1 LYLFSSKKQN
11 EKMFRII
18 IVSLLISSVDIAA
31 QLDSLVSYYNNG
43 KIESI
48 VRLRDNVRDGDASF
62 YWENGHPKEEI
73 TYVNGRVEGLVRR
86 YNENG
91 VLREM
96 FSIENGKR
104 EGPTSLFDSTGKY
117 VDDIYYEEGILVV
130 DKIVLDSGPKKEE
143 KKEDVIDVIK
153 PPTTQKKKK
162 QSNDDSLPPTIE
174 EEKNYEDDPAFYKTV
189 EVLPEPY
196 GGMDAILKKIGYPEE
211 ARKEKVEGV
220 VKVLTFVDRDG
231 EVIDAQ
237 VADGIGYGCDE
248 AARLAILYHRFKPGL
263 IKGQKVK
270 VQMEIPIEFKLDRK
284 D

>member
-1 LYLFSSKKQN
+1 
-11 EKMFRII
+11 MFRII
-18 IVSLLISSVDIAA
+18 IISILALTVEVTA
-31 QLDSLVSYYNNG
+31 QLDSLVSYHNNG

-48 VRLRDNVRDGDASF
+48 VHLRDQVRDGDARF
-62 YWENGHPKEEI
+62 FWENGNIKEEI

-86 YNENG
+86 YNQDG
-91 VLREM
+91 ILREM

-143 KKEDVIDVIK
+143 TKGDEIAAIK
-153 PPTTQKKKK
+153 PPATQKKKK
-162 QSNDDSLPPTIE
+162 QNNDDFVPPTIE
-174 EEKNYEDDPAFYKTV
+174 DEKNYEDDPAFYKTV

-196 GGMDAILKKIGYPEE
+196 GGMAAIYKKIGYPKEAKEE
-211 ARKEKVEGV
+211 KIEGV
-220 VKVLTFVDRDG
+220 VKILTFVDRDG
-231 EVIDAQ
+231 EVLDAQ
-237 VADGIGYGCDE
+237 IVEGIGYGCDE

-270 VQMEIPIEFKLDRK
+270 VQMEIPIEFKLDK
-284 D
+284 NN

>member
-1 LYLFSSKKQN
+1 
-11 EKMFRII
+11 MFRII
-18 IVSLLISSVDIAA
+18 ILLILLLTIEIAA
-31 QLDSLVSYYNNG
+31 QIDSLVSYYNNG

-48 VRLRDNVRDGDASF
+48 VHLRDKVRDGDAIF
-62 YWENGHPKEEI
+62 YWENGNPKEEL

-86 YNENG
+86 YNQDG
-91 VLREM
+91 VLQEM

-117 VDDIYYEEGILVV
+117 IDDIYYEEGILVV

-143 KKEDVIDVIK
+143 KKSEDILVIK
-153 PPTTQKKKK
+153 PTTNQNNKK
-162 QSNDDSLPPTIE
+162 QNNDNFVPPTID
-174 EEKNYEDDPAFYKTV
+174 EEKNYENDSVFYKMV
-189 EVLPEPY
+189 EVMPEPY
-196 GGMDAILKKIGYPEE
+196 GGMAAILKKIGYPREAKEE
-211 ARKEKVEGV
+211 KIEGV

-231 EVIDAQ
+231 EVLDAQ
-237 VADGIGYGCDE
+237 IVEGIGYGCDE

-270 VQMEIPIEFKLDRK
+270 VQMEIPIEFKLDRQ

>member
-1 LYLFSSKKQN
+1 
-11 EKMFRII
+11 MFRII
-18 IVSLLISSVDIAA
+18 ILSILLLTIEIAA
-31 QLDSLVSYYNNG
+31 QIDSLVSYYNNG

-48 VRLRDNVRDGDASF
+48 VHLRDKVRDGDAIF
-62 YWENGHPKEEI
+62 YWENGNPKEEL

-86 YNENG
+86 YNQDG
-91 VLREM
+91 VLQEM

-117 VDDIYYEEGILVV
+117 IDDIYYEEGILVV

-143 KKEDVIDVIK
+143 KKSEDILVIK
-153 PPTTQKKKK
+153 PTTTQNNKK
-162 QSNDDSLPPTIE
+162 QNNDNFVPPTID
-174 EEKNYEDDPAFYKTV
+174 EEKNYENDSVFYKMV
-189 EVLPEPY
+189 EVMPEPY
-196 GGMDAILKKIGYPEE
+196 GGMAAILKKIGYPREAKEE
-211 ARKEKVEGV
+211 KIEGV

-231 EVIDAQ
+231 EVLDVQI
-237 VADGIGYGCDE
+237 VEGIGYGCDE

-270 VQMEIPIEFKLDRK
+270 VQMEIPIEFKLDRQ

>member
-1 LYLFSSKKQN
+1 
-11 EKMFRII
+11 MFRII
-18 IVSLLISSVDIAA
+18 IVSILVLTIEVTA

-48 VRLRDNVRDGDASF
+48 VHLRDNVRDGDASF
-62 YWENGHPKEEI
+62 YWENGNRKEEL
-73 TYVNGRVEGLVRR
+73 TYANGRVEGLVRR
-86 YNENG
+86 YNQDG
-91 VLREM
+91 VLQEM

-117 VDDIYYEEGILVV
+117 IDDIYYEEGILVV

-143 KKEDVIDVIK
+143 KKEDVIAVIK

-162 QSNDDSLPPTIE
+162 QNNHDPLPPTVE
-174 EEKNYEDDPAFYKTV
+174 EEKNYADDPAFYKTV

-196 GGMDAILKKIGYPEE
+196 GGMEALLKKIGYPEE
-211 ARKEKVEGV
+211 AKKKNIEGV

-237 VADGIGYGCDE
+237 VVEGIGYGCDE

-270 VQMEIPIEFKLDRK
+270 VQMEIPIVFKLDNK
-284 D
+284 N